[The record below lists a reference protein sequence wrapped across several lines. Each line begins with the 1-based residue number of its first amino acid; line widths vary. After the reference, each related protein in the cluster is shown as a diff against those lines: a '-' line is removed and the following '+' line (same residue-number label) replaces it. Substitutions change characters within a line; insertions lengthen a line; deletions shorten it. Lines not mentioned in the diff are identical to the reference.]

1 MHVKCKRPQ
10 ELLTNMTQKRHNQI
24 RLLILPGNFTSVMFQ
39 GGDKTDNRV
48 LVLTPHRMFVMTAK
62 VPSKIDQHYHYL
74 DIQVRLLL
82 ELQAASLDN

>member
-1 MHVKCKRPQ
+1 
-10 ELLTNMTQKRHNQI
+10 
-24 RLLILPGNFTSVMFQ
+24 MFQ

-74 DIQVRLLL
+74 DIQVTPTL
-82 ELQAASLDN
+82 ELQL

>member
-1 MHVKCKRPQ
+1 MTR
-10 ELLTNMTQKRHNQI
+10 TQKRHKQMH
-24 RLLILPGNFTSVMFQ
+24 LYILPGYFTSVMFQ

-74 DIQVRLLL
+74 DIQVTPTL
-82 ELQAASLDN
+82 ELQL

>member
-1 MHVKCKRPQ
+1 MTR
-10 ELLTNMTQKRHNQI
+10 TQKRHNQI
-24 RLLILPGNFTSVMFQ
+24 HLHILPGNFTSVMLQ

-74 DIQVRLLL
+74 DIQVTPTL
-82 ELQAASLDN
+82 ELQL

>member
-1 MHVKCKRPQ
+1 MDT
-10 ELLTNMTQKRHNQI
+10 EETQHNQI
-24 RLLILPGNFTSVMFQ
+24 QLVILLGKFTIVIFQ

-74 DIQVRLLL
+74 DIQVTPTL
-82 ELQAASLDN
+82 ELQL

>member
-1 MHVKCKRPQ
+1 MTR
-10 ELLTNMTQKRHNQI
+10 TQKRHNQI
-24 RLLILPGNFTSVMFQ
+24 QLLILLGKFTSVIFQ

-74 DIQVRLLL
+74 DIQVTPTL
-82 ELQAASLDN
+82 ELQL

>member
-1 MHVKCKRPQ
+1 M
-10 ELLTNMTQKRHNQI
+10 L
-24 RLLILPGNFTSVMFQ
+24 Q

-74 DIQVRLLL
+74 DIQVRLTL
-82 ELQAASLDN
+82 ELQAASFDN

>member
-1 MHVKCKRPQ
+1 MTR
-10 ELLTNMTQKRHNQI
+10 TQKRHNQI
-24 RLLILPGNFTSVMFQ
+24 RLLILPGNSTSVMLQ

-74 DIQVRLLL
+74 DIQVRPTL
-82 ELQAASLDN
+82 ELQL

>member
-10 ELLTNMTQKRHNQI
+10 ELLTNRTRTQKRHNQI
-24 RLLILPGNFTSVMFQ
+24 HLLILPGNSTSVMLQ

-74 DIQVRLLL
+74 DIQVTPTL
-82 ELQAASLDN
+82 ELQL